1 MSVSGS
7 VKMLKSSGCNLSD
20 SGSTRSTKFRFL
32 SWSPETYPLREF
44 INMFPLPRVV
54 RITNSEDAALLK
66 ALILPADV
74 DITQPLLLYK
84 KYRTVKVM
92 GKCLKIQK
100 NGKLKEN
107 GPCVVIPDSFPGKT
121 HNLLWSLFSSWVH
134 LWSLSG
140 LLICI
145 LRVYTLIFMRAANK
159 LMCQCLL
166 PRDLPL
172 WLKIVE
178 SCFNG
183 NYHC

>member
-1 MSVSGS
+1 MSLSGS
-7 VKMLKSSGCNLSD
+7 VKMLKANGCNLSD

-44 INMFPLPRVV
+44 MNMFPLPRVV

-107 GPCVVIPDSFPGKT
+107 GPCVVIPDSFPGKIKE
-121 HNLLWSLFSSWVH
+121 NLKLKDTILF
-134 LWSLSG
+134 
-140 LLICI
+140 LIHSI
-145 LRVYTLIFMRAANK
+145 SVSFF
-159 LMCQCLL
+159 
-166 PRDLPL
+166 P
-172 WLKIVE
+172 
-178 SCFNG
+178 
-183 NYHC
+183 

>member
-1 MSVSGS
+1 MSLSGS

-107 GPCVVIPDSFPGKT
+107 GPCVVIPDSFPGKFKETINSFLIYT
-121 HNLLWSLFSSWVH
+121 HTLSLTKSVIFILFSGHFSTY
-134 LWSLSG
+134 LYIS
-140 LLICI
+140 
-145 LRVYTLIFMRAANK
+145 
-159 LMCQCLL
+159 
-166 PRDLPL
+166 
-172 WLKIVE
+172 
-178 SCFNG
+178 
-183 NYHC
+183 